1 MKRILA
7 MAVLL
12 AMPTWAGQKLP
23 TTQTKETPWRAAT
36 GSPTASA
43 WALAAH
49 SNPHKLD
56 IGPVI

>member
-36 GSPTASA
+36 GSPTAPA

-49 SNPHKLD
+49 SNRASWTL
-56 IGPVI
+56 GR

>member
-12 AMPTWAGQKLP
+12 AMP

-36 GSPTASA
+36 GSPTAPA

-49 SNPHKLD
+49 SNRASWTL
-56 IGPVI
+56 GR